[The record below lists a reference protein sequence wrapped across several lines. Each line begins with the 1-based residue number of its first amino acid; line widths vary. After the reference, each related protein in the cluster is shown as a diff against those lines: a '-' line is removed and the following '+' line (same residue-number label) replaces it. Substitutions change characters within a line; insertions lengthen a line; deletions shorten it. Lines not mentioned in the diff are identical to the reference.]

1 MKVLVVGGGAR
12 EHALAWK
19 LSQSPS
25 VESLF
30 VAPGNAGT
38 ASIATNLP
46 INVHD
51 LEGLAQAAEDYGID
65 FTMVGPE
72 EPLAR
77 GIVDHFNARGL
88 RIAGPDAA
96 AARIE
101 SSKVWAKE
109 LLTAAGV
116 PTGASRRFIDLD
128 AALEEIAAGP
138 LPVVIKASGLA
149 AGKGVV
155 VATTRQQADDAVRW
169 MLETGGLGDAGR
181 EILIE
186 EYLSG
191 REVSLLILTDGETM
205 YPLIPACDYKRVGED
220 DTGPNTGGMGTYA
233 PVPVMSEGAIQKILD
248 ELIRPV
254 LAEMRSRGITY
265 RGVLYA
271 GLILTAGGPKVLEF
285 NCRFGDPET
294 EVVLPLL
301 DSDLAVLLDA
311 AARGCL
317 ADVPPPAWKSGACV
331 GVVLASPGYP
341 GSYPTGH
348 PIHGLQDLAGDIL
361 AFHAGTGFNGAGE
374 VVTRGGRVLTLVA
387 RGTDFADARER
398 VYQAVSQVTFEG
410 AHYRRDIAAR
420 EVVPGPAER
429 DDAHATVPVRSRA

>member
-1 MKVLVVGGGAR
+1 MKVLVIGGGAR

-19 LSQSPS
+19 LSQSPT
-25 VESLF
+25 VDALY

-46 INVHD
+46 INVND
-51 LEGLAQAAEDYGID
+51 LEGLARAVEEHAIE
-65 FTMVGPE
+65 FTVVGPE
-72 EPLAR
+72 DPLAR
-77 GIVDHFNARGL
+77 GIVDYFRDRGL

-109 LLTAAGV
+109 IMEAAGV
-116 PTGASRRFIDLD
+116 PTGASRRFTDLD
-128 AALEEIAAGP
+128 AALEALVTEP

-155 VATTRQQADDAVRW
+155 VATTRQQVEDAVRW
-169 MLETGGLGDAGR
+169 MLESGGLGDAGR

-191 REVSLLILTDGETM
+191 REVSLLVLTDSETV
-205 YPLIPACDYKRVGED
+205 YPLIPACDYKRVGEG

-233 PVPVMSEGAIQKILD
+233 PVPVMPESAVQQAID
-248 ELIRPV
+248 GLIRPV

-271 GLILTAGGPKVLEF
+271 GLILTEDGPKVLEF
-285 NCRFGDPET
+285 NCRFGDPEA

-301 DSDLAVLLDA
+301 ESDLALLLDA

-317 ADVPPPAWKSGACV
+317 SDVPPPTWKSGACV

-348 PIHGLQDLAGDIL
+348 VIHGLADLPDDIL
-361 AFHAGTGFNGAGE
+361 AFHAGTGFNDAGD
-374 VVTRGGRVLTLVA
+374 VVTRGGRVLTLAAVGA
-387 RGTDFADARER
+387 DFAEARER

-410 AHYRRDIAAR
+410 AHFRRDIAAR
-420 EVVPGPAER
+420 EVVQAPGE
-429 DDAHATVPVRSRA
+429 DEEAHATVPVRTRA